1 MNQKSKVREP
11 EHHLQLDKVW
21 TQAKLLD
28 EYKILGIP
36 IGLGSLVGIVPV

>member
-1 MNQKSKVREP
+1 MKQTNKIPKP

-21 TQAKLLD
+21 RQAKLLD

-36 IGLGSLVGIVPV
+36 IGFGSLAGIVPV